1 MSRADKTKSG
11 FLDTLFKGSKKG
23 TVRGNQYG
31 ASHGHHTGL
40 PRPQSESDFAEVDE
54 PEFMF
59 EHLDDNGINEHF
71 EKMLDNLNLTEEKKQ
86 PLRNQPMMNKRQMLK
101 MQYKGT
107 TSKNDE
113 KFHTAHDYIEYL
125 QQNDLSVSK
134 LHSCVQSLRIALTN
148 KTLNFVQDFCTNGL
162 KPLLNQLKMCNTREG
177 KLERVQYECLRCLK
191 AIMNNTYGLKEILGN
206 REALKQVANAL
217 NPLRQTAMLEA
228 CKIMAAVCLLT
239 EGHEKVLEAIT
250 TAVEGED
257 KDRFMPIVRGLIMK
271 NNEPLRV
278 GCLTLINALITS
290 PVDLDFRVHLRNE
303 VMRAGLGEL
312 LSPLQQDA
320 GDELNLQLKIFMDHR
335 EEDSDEL
342 LQRFDHLR
350 FEMEDASECYEV
362 LKNLTSDT
370 AAEPYFLSILQHLL
384 FIRDDP
390 VIRPAY
396 FKLIEECV
404 TQIVLHK
411 SGCDPDF
418 SATKRFQIDVEP
430 LIEGL
435 VEKSKADEER
445 TKEALNAK
453 LEEALALKQEA
464 EARLQAAEQKLRE
477 IASTGVAIPSSGVG
491 KLLGPNPPPMPGMI
505 ANPGGPPPPPMPGA
519 PPPPPP
525 PGAMGPPPPPM
536 PGMGPR
542 PPPMPGMG
550 GPPMP
555 PPPPGMGPPP
565 PPGMLGLP
573 KAPDVL
579 PYGLKPKRKW
589 NVGGPLKRAN
599 WKAIVPQ
606 KMSENSFWIQVR
618 EEQLA
623 SPDILEGLAMKFSTK
638 PTSKKSDDSV
648 VRQSNKKIKDLK
660 VLDGKAAQNLSILL
674 GGSLKHLSYEDVKRC
689 ILRCDID
696 SMPDSVLQQ
705 LISYLPP
712 PDQLK
717 KLQDFKSQYNELTEA
732 EQFAVTISEIKRLL
746 PRLKSMSFRLHHGE
760 MVQDV
765 KPDIVA
771 GTAACEEMKTSL
783 KFAKILELI
792 LLMGNYMNS
801 GSRNEAAFGFEISFL
816 PKLSSTKDI
825 ENKST
830 LMHYLAET
838 VEKKFE
844 HLLTFSD
851 ELVHI
856 DRAARVSVDMIGKTL
871 RNMDMSIRNLETD
884 LSNSKVPQNADD
896 KFYEVMSEFAKEA
909 RQQCDLLQNMFK
921 KMTSLY
927 KDLSEFY
934 AFDMTKYT
942 FEEFFTDIKTFKDTF
957 VAAHKENV
965 KIREMEEKAERARE
979 ARDKQDRE
987 RAERMAHKQA
997 LVDMDGTELGVM
1009 DSLLEALHDGSAYK
1023 QRRKRAPRAAGAERR
1038 AQLSRSRSR
1047 TGLATNALTGRE
1059 LGH

>member
-1 MSRADKTKSG
+1 M
-11 FLDTLFKGSKKG
+11 LDTLFKGSKKG
-23 TVRGNQYG
+23 TVRSSNYAGG
-31 ASHGHHTGL
+31 HGGPNAGL
-40 PRPQSESDFAEVDE
+40 PRPQSESDFTEIE
-54 PEFMF
+54 EQEFMI
-59 EHLDDNGINEHF
+59 EHLDDDGVNDHF

-107 TSKNDE
+107 TLKSDE
-113 KFHTAHDYIEYL
+113 KFHSASDYIEYL
-125 QQNDLSVSK
+125 QHPDLSVAK

-148 KTLNFVQDFCTNGL
+148 KTLNFVQEFGNNGL
-162 KPLLNQLKMCNTREG
+162 KALLNQLKTCNTREG
-177 KLERVQYECLRCLK
+177 KMERVQYECLRCLK
-191 AIMNNTYGLKEILGN
+191 AIMNNTFGLKQILGHK
-206 REALKQVANAL
+206 EALKQVAIAL

-228 CKIMAAVCLLT
+228 CKIMAAVCLLPD
-239 EGHEKVLEAIT
+239 GHDKALEAIT
-250 TAVEGED
+250 SAVDGED
-257 KDRFMPIVRGLIMK
+257 RDRFTPIVRGLILK
-271 NNEPLRV
+271 SNEQLRI
-278 GCLTLINALITS
+278 GCMTLINALVTS
-290 PVDLDFRVHLRNE
+290 AMDLDFRVHLRNE
-303 VMRAGLGEL
+303 MMRAGLGEL
-312 LSPLQQDA
+312 LVPLQRDA
-320 GDELNLQLKIFMDHR
+320 GDELALQMKIFMDHK
-335 EEDSDEL
+335 EEDYDEL
-342 LQRFDHLR
+342 LQKFDHLR
-350 FEMEDASECYEV
+350 LDMEDSNECFEFV
-362 LKNLTSDT
+362 KNLTSDT
-370 AAEPYFLSILQHLL
+370 PAEPYFLSILQHLL

-390 VIRPAY
+390 MIRPAY

-435 VEKSKADEER
+435 VEKSKAEDER
-445 TKEALNAK
+445 AKEALNAK

-464 EARLQAAEQKLRE
+464 EARLQVAEQKLKE
-477 IASTGVAIPSSGVG
+477 MISTGVIPTSGVG
-491 KLLGPNPPPMPGMI
+491 KLSGPPPPPIPGMI
-505 ANPGGPPPPPMPGA
+505 ANPGGPPPPPLMPGM
-519 PPPPPP
+519 PPPP
-525 PGAMGPPPPPM
+525 PGMMGPPPPPM

-565 PPGMLGLP
+565 PPGMAMGP
-573 KAPDVL
+573 PRAPDVL

-589 NVGGPLKRAN
+589 DVGGPLKRAN

-606 KMSENSFWIQVR
+606 KMSEKAFWIQVR
-618 EEQLA
+618 EEKLA
-623 SPDILEGLAMKFSTK
+623 SPDILEGLAQKFSSK
-638 PTSKKSDDSV
+638 PISKKSDDNIEK
-648 VRQSNKKIKDLK
+648 QPNKKIKDLK

-689 ILRCDID
+689 ILRCDIE
-696 SMPDSVLQQ
+696 SLPDSVLQQ

-717 KLQDFKSQYNELTEA
+717 KLQEFKSQYNELTEA

-746 PRLKSMSFRLHHGE
+746 PRLKSMSFRLHQSE

-771 GTAACEEMKTSL
+771 GTAACEEIKTSQR
-783 KFAKILELI
+783 FARILELI

-838 VEKKFE
+838 VEKKFPD
-844 HLLTFSD
+844 LLALSE
-851 ELVHI
+851 ELAHI
-856 DRAARVSVDMIGKTL
+856 DRAARVSVDTIGKTL
-871 RNMDMSIRNLETD
+871 RTMDTSIRNLETD
-884 LSNSKVPQNADD
+884 LTNSKVPQNADD
-896 KFYEVMSEFAKEA
+896 KFYDVMSEFAKEA
-909 RQQCDLLQNMFK
+909 RQQCDLLTNMFK
-921 KMTSLY
+921 NMTSLY
-927 KDLSEFY
+927 KELSEFY
-934 AFDMTKYT
+934 AFDVAKYT
-942 FEEFFTDIKTFKDTF
+942 FEEFYTDIKSFKDSF
-957 VAAHKENV
+957 LAAHKENV
-965 KIREMEEKAERARE
+965 KVRETEEKAERARQ
-979 ARDKQDRE
+979 ARDKQERE
-987 RAERMAHKQA
+987 RAERMAHKRA
-997 LVDMDGTELGVM
+997 LVDMNGAEEGVM
-1009 DSLLEALHDGSAYK
+1009 DSLLEALQTGSAFTRE

-1059 LGH
+1059 LGELLAA